1 MRRISTSKMLQLD
14 EFLAGI
20 CKVRCALDMDV
31 KVRSFEEDVHGNVLF
46 TLEIAVQ
53 LQPLLVCRSFLYE
66 QLQCFLEWDNEIV
79 RR

>member
-31 KVRSFEEDVHGNVLF
+31 KVRSFEEHVHGNVLF

-53 LQPLLVCRSFLYE
+53 TSPHTTSGTANHQASR
-66 QLQCFLEWDNEIV
+66 
-79 RR
+79 